1 MKWRE
6 LHHHVFSLYR
16 TSNKFTEQM
25 QGIWDEVGDALT
37 AAKEKRALAWS
48 DAQAAYKAR
57 KIGESGFLLRLKKAS
72 DRYERS
78 RDGFYARRDAQIRAI
93 EEEFESAR
101 KTIWRTIDA
110 EMKGD

>member
-16 TSNKFTEQM
+16 TSDKFVERLRN
-25 QGIWDEVGDALT
+25 IWDEVGDALT
-37 AAKEKRALAWS
+37 TAKERQALTWS
-48 DAQAAYKAR
+48 EAQAACKAR
-57 KIGESGFLLRLKKAS
+57 EIGESGFLLRLKKAS